1 MAVFLLMA
9 RRRRKARKHAKSTK
23 SRGIWWAIRK
33 LLLFG
38 LLLGIGY
45 SIYLDFVIRYQFEG
59 KRWAL
64 PARVYA
70 RPLELYSGLPMSAAK
85 LKEELQALDYKRATR
100 PRNPGS
106 YAVGRDS
113 IVLVSRPFTFWDG
126 HEVAQAVRVSFD
138 AGIISDIRYTNGR
151 GEVGLLRLDPIRIA
165 SIYPSHNEDR
175 VLVKLDEVPKN
186 LINALIA
193 IEDRDFYKHHG
204 VAPKAIV
211 RALFKNISAGS
222 TVQGGSTLTQQLVKN
237 FFLSSERSLWRKAN
251 EAIMSLLLELHYDK
265 DEILQAY
272 LNEVYLGQA
281 GKQGVHG
288 IGLASQFY
296 FGKRLK
302 QLDLAQAATLVAIIK
317 GPSYYDPRRHP
328 RRAKKRR
335 NLVLDVMHE
344 QGHITKK
351 QRDNAKRRPLGVIA
365 RPRNSNAKYP
375 AFMQLVRRQLQR
387 DYKAEDL
394 ASEGLQIFTT
404 LNPQVQWHT
413 EKAVS
418 KRIKS
423 LERLKKLDQN
433 SLQAAAVVTTVDG
446 AEVLA
451 VVGGRNPNYAGFN
464 RALDAVRPIGSL
476 IKPAVYL
483 AAIEEG
489 EYTAASLLDDSP
501 LAMKIK
507 RDEVWRPQN
516 YDKQFLGDVLL
527 YDALVQSRNIP
538 TIRLAQDVG
547 IDSVSSALQ
556 RLGAVR
562 PVHNHASLALGTAA
576 FSPIEMTQVYQTF
589 AAGGFRSPL
598 RAIREVLNVDG
609 KPLQRYPL
617 TVKQAFSAES
627 IYVLNEA
634 LRSVTQYGTASRL
647 TGLLADDLTVAGK
660 TGTTDDAR
668 DSWFAGF
675 SGDRVAVV
683 WLGADD
689 NSPIGLTGASGAM
702 LVWRDIFNGIA
713 TQSFEPVQPEGV
725 EFVYIDRHTGLRGG
739 SACDDWVS
747 LPFVGGTA
755 PLESAACAGGAVRDT
770 LRRAFDWFG
779 D

>member
-1 MAVFLLMA
+1 MA
-9 RRRRKARKHAKSTK
+9 RRKRKSHKRAKSTK
-23 SRGIWWAIRK
+23 SRGFWPAVRK

-45 SIYLDFVIRYQFEG
+45 SIYLDIVIRYQFEG

-70 RPLELYSGLPMSAAK
+70 RPLELYTGLPLSAVN
-85 LKEELQALDYKRATR
+85 LKNELQALGYKRVSQ
-100 PRNPGS
+100 PRESGS

-126 HEVAQAVRVSFD
+126 HEVAQAVRVSFAD
-138 AGIISDIRYTNGR
+138 GSISNIRYTNGR

-175 VLVKLDEVPKN
+175 ILVKLEDVPEN
-186 LINALIA
+186 LVNGLIA
-193 IEDRDFYKHHG
+193 IEDRDFYEHYG
-204 VAPKAIV
+204 VAPRAIA
-211 RALFKNISAGS
+211 RALFKNISAGGA
-222 TVQGGSTLTQQLVKN
+222 VQGGSTLTQQLVKN
-237 FFLSSERSLWRKAN
+237 FFLSADRTLWRKGN

-281 GKQGVHG
+281 GKQAVHG
-288 IGLASQFY
+288 FGLASQFY

-302 QLDLAQAATLVAIIK
+302 ELDLSQTALLVAIIK
-317 GPSYYDPRRHP
+317 GPSYYDPRRHA
-328 RRAKKRR
+328 RRATKRR
-335 NLVLDVMHE
+335 NLVLDIMHE
-344 QGHITKK
+344 QGHITIK
-351 QRDNAKRRPLGVIA
+351 QRDTAKRQSLGIIP
-365 RPRNSNAKYP
+365 RPRNSNGHYP

-418 KRIKS
+418 KRIKL
-423 LERLKKLDQN
+423 LEDQNNLHAN

-451 VVGGRNPNYAGFN
+451 VVGDRNPGYAGFN

-483 AAIEEG
+483 AAIEKG
-489 EYTAASLLDDSP
+489 DYTVASLLDDSP
-501 LAMKIK
+501 LAMTIK

-516 YDKQFLGDVLL
+516 YDKQFLGEVLL

-547 IDSVSSALQ
+547 IDSVSSVLQ

-576 FSPIEMTQVYQTF
+576 FSPVEMAQVYQTF

-598 RAIREVLNVDG
+598 RAIREVLDVEG

-627 IYVLNEA
+627 IYVLNDA
-634 LRSVTQYGTASRL
+634 LRSVTQYGTARRL
-647 TGLLADDLTVAGK
+647 TTLLADNLTVAGK

-689 NSPIGLTGASGAM
+689 NSPVGLTGASGAM

-713 TQSFEPVQPEGV
+713 TQPFEPVQPEGV
-725 EFVYIDRHTGLRGG
+725 EFVYIDRGTGLRGG

-747 LPFVGGTA
+747 LPFIRGTV
-755 PLESAACAGGAVRDT
+755 PNESAACAGGAVRDT
-770 LRRAFDWFG
+770 LRRAFDWLG